1 MQKTLVMRKD
11 YMLRLLHFNF
21 KNQTR
26 PLNGGI
32 GAKRDVSS
40 GSSVN
45 TGAKFPV
52 DSAELAHAVTNVD
65 FFGLA

>member
-1 MQKTLVMRKD
+1 
-11 YMLRLLHFNF
+11 MLQLLHFNF
-21 KNQTR
+21 NNQTR
-26 PLNGGI
+26 PLKGT

-40 GSSVN
+40 GCSVN
-45 TGAKFPV
+45 IGAKFPV